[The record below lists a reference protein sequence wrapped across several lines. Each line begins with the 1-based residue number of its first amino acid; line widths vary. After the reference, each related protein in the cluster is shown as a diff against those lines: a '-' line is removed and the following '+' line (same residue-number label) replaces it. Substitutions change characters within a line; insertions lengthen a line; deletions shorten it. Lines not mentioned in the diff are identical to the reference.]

1 MTLTLVQLVNHIG
14 KEMEQ
19 IGRLDDSQKTDALM
33 RAQSGGFI
41 RWHILSAGQTIISTT
56 ILPSPEKSSN

>member
-1 MTLTLVQLVNHIG
+1 MTLTLVQLVSHIG

-41 RWHILSAGQTIISTT
+41 RWHILSGR
-56 ILPSPEKSSN
+56 P